1 MPYNQP
7 KNTPMHNGAPMSVR
21 TEGTS
26 MYKGNQ
32 GAPMYN
38 NNHGASEPFSLA
50 AIGAGIAK
58 AAAAIGAGAAKVG
71 TAIGAGAAKAKAAI
85 GGGKLMTGIKGLKG
99 SGKIKG
105 IAQQA
110 KGKVQGGYSKFVGK
124 STGQGGF
131 LEGKPIGK
139 IMSGNSKSL
148 TQADKVDL
156 VKGGYGKASAGV
168 AAVKAKS
175 DAGAEATE
183 TPEYASNDNTKKPMG
198 GGYSGQGDGYSMGA
212 SYNFKSLDSSN
223 ISKFNPSVF
232 SDLGRTQIPVQIG
245 DASFDASKVI
255 GLGKTAL
262 NVLKESRSRSRSS
275 SPLPIKPTTNLD
287 SLKQKASQIKRS
299 EFLEKYSQNIQD
311 KK

>member
-71 TAIGAGAAKAKAAI
+71 TAVGAGAAKAKAAI
-85 GGGKLMTGIKGLKG
+85 GSSKLITGLKGIKG

-105 IAQQA
+105 IGQQV

-124 STGQGGF
+124 STGKGGF

-156 VKGGYGKASAGV
+156 GKSAYGKASAGV
-168 AAVKAKS
+168 AAAKAKS
-175 DAGAEATE
+175 DAGAEAQE
-183 TPEYASNDNTKKPMG
+183 TPEYASNDTKKVSSG
-198 GGYSGQGDGYSMGA
+198 GGYSGQGGGYSMGA
-212 SYNFKSLDSSN
+212 SYNFKSLDSAN
-223 ISKFNPSVF
+223 ISKFNPSIF
-232 SDLGRTQIPVQIG
+232 SDLGRTQIPVRVG
-245 DASFDASKVI
+245 NANFDASKI
-255 GLGKTAL
+255 INLGKTGL
-262 NVLKESRSRSRSS
+262 NMLKESRGNSRSS
-275 SPLPIKPTTNLD
+275 STSPIQPTTSVD
-287 SLKQKASQIKRS
+287 SLKQKAKEIKRS
-299 EFLEKYSQNIQD
+299 QMFSQYAKDIQQEK
-311 KK
+311 